1 MDIDHVPPQQLSS
14 DSTLTGWTLYPSP
27 VFDYAGTGDSCV
39 TPHHVNVQ
47 QHDYQQ
53 QYRHCQDVYYVTAQ
67 TEAPHDS
74 DLPPADAP
82 VSYWPSAQSYY
93 GNHELHYH
101 TAPVDQFQSIHSTA
115 YATSYPDVS
124 PSTPVTAPNA
134 ETAIPTFGP
143 LPTIAPHQSE
153 SGHDLMPQ
161 DATTHSALYEGAT
174 TFQTTDTGYAQ
185 MGLYEDTYATT
196 TGESHPQER
205 PQPQPHVVT
214 FALTAQGQ
222 YVAPV
227 SPPVPEASL
236 APAPAPSPAPP
247 ARLKRKASS
256 QSLGIRSRGRSPMGH
271 LPYQEDIAKAGI
283 KSSRSSEFSGRSS
296 SPSSTPRPSSPV
308 FQPLTFITYPDL
320 EPKGHGRGGDCD
332 GNGDDDDDDDSS
344 SRRGRR
350 GKKQPK
356 KEPFLAC
363 FFCRGRKIACHPKN
377 DGGEDRT
384 CT

>member
-1 MDIDHVPPQQLSS
+1 MFINTTIRYVLE
-14 DSTLTGWTLYPSP
+14 LK
-27 VFDYAGTGDSCV
+27 
-39 TPHHVNVQ
+39 
-47 QHDYQQ
+47 Q
-53 QYRHCQDVYYVTAQ
+53 QYGHCQDAYYVT
-67 TEAPHDS
+67 EAPQDS
-74 DLPPADAP
+74 DLPPTDAP
-82 VSYWPSAQSYY
+82 VSYWPAAQVPATGSLSTTLPDPLCYFPDQSYY

-101 TAPVDQFQSIHSTA
+101 TAPVDQFQSISSTA

-124 PSTPVTAPNA
+124 PSTP
-134 ETAIPTFGP
+134 
-143 LPTIAPHQSE
+143 SE

-174 TFQTTDTGYAQ
+174 TFQTTDTSYAQ
-185 MGLYEDTYATT
+185 MGLYEDTYVTT
-196 TGESHPQER
+196 TGESHTQYAPALAQEG
-205 PQPQPHVVT
+205 PQPYVAMFTP
-214 FALTAQGQ
+214 AQNQ

-227 SPPVPEASL
+227 SPPVPEAPP
-236 APAPAPSPAPP
+236 APVPAPSPAPP

-283 KSSRSSEFSGRSS
+283 N
-296 SPSSTPRPSSPV
+296 PV
-308 FQPLTFITYPDL
+308 LQTLTLTFITYPDL

-344 SRRGRR
+344 PRRGRR